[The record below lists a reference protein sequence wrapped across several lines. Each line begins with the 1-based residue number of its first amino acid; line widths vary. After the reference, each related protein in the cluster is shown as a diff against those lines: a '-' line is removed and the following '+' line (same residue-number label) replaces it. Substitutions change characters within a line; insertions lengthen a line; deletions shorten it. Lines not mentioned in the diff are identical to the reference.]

1 MFHSPKCIPWFVSDV
16 TPPDFTEL
24 FTALEKP
31 GFFLAE
37 APSDPARTQLAVL
50 VQRWKG
56 YVEDGT
62 FALSVP
68 KDTPLGK
75 SDPMFDFWTEA
86 HPYWYMQERAP
97 DLFENLQGSD
107 LVILKVGARA
117 VSLFPGLMS
126 FTCRET

>member
-1 MFHSPKCIPWFVSDV
+1 MSDV
-16 TPPDFTEL
+16 TSPDFMEL

-37 APSDPARTQLAVL
+37 APSDLARTQLAAL
-50 VQRWKG
+50 VERWRG
-56 YVEDGT
+56 SVEDGT

-68 KDTPLGK
+68 KDTPLGR

-97 DLFENLQGSD
+97 ELFDSLRESG
-107 LVILKVGARA
+107 LVILKA
-117 VSLFPGLMS
+117 VKFWSYISPRLMTI
-126 FTCRET
+126 TCRGT